1 MVPEPAAG
9 QLISSTSQENGPGVI
24 DPPPDRQGRNYA
36 NFVCSAPAAGF
47 WGMRSRIQ
55 GTTYLE

>member
-1 MVPEPAAG
+1 MPEPEAG
-9 QLISSTSQENGPGVI
+9 QLISRISQENGPGVI
-24 DPPPDRQGRNYA
+24 DPRPDRQGRNYA

-47 WGMRSRIQ
+47 WKVRSRIE